1 MKIELPKSK
10 IPATRVNPK
19 SMVIFSQP
27 KVGKTTICAE
37 LDNSLIIDVEDGS
50 EFVDAVKINVL
61 ELTKEQSKEKGK
73 EILPIQVLKG
83 IIDTIK
89 EANKERGDY
98 VYKVGILDTVTA
110 LEPIVLPLAKKLYKA
125 TTMGRNWM
133 GDDVTTL
140 PNGAG
145 YGYTRKALAMIISEL
160 EELFDTL
167 IILGHVKAKDV
178 EKNGE
183 EMTVRGLDL
192 TGKSASI
199 LCSQVDAV
207 GYMYRDDDDNTVI
220 NFASSESLQVG
231 SRSEHLKGRKI
242 TVATNDQDG
251 NLNVDWSGI
260 FKK

>member
-1 MKIELPKSK
+1 MKIELPTGK
-10 IPATRVNPK
+10 IKATRVNPK

-27 KVGKTTICAE
+27 KVGKTTICSE
-37 LDNSLIIDVEDGS
+37 LENSIIIDVEEGS

-61 ELTKEQSKEKGK
+61 DLAREESKNKNK
-73 EILPIQVLKG
+73 SVLPIQVLKS
-83 IIDTIK
+83 IIDEIK
-89 EANKERGDY
+89 KQNKERGDY

-110 LEPIVLPLAKKLYKA
+110 LEPIVLPLAKKLYTNTA
-125 TTMGRNWM
+125 MGRNWL

-145 YGYTRKALAMIISEL
+145 YKYTRDALTIILKEL

-178 EKNGE
+178 EKDGE

-207 GYMYRDDDDNTVI
+207 GYMYRDDENNTVI
-220 NFASSESLQVG
+220 NFSSSESLLVG

-242 TVATNDQDG
+242 TVASNDQDG
-251 NLNVDWSGI
+251 NLSVDWSEI

>member
-1 MKIELPKSK
+1 
-10 IPATRVNPK
+10 
-19 SMVIFSQP
+19 
-27 KVGKTTICAE
+27 
-37 LDNSLIIDVEDGS
+37 
-50 EFVDAVKINVL
+50 
-61 ELTKEQSKEKGK
+61 
-73 EILPIQVLKG
+73 
-83 IIDTIK
+83 
-89 EANKERGDY
+89 
-98 VYKVGILDTVTA
+98 
-110 LEPIVLPLAKKLYKA
+110 
-125 TTMGRNWM
+125 MGRNWS

-145 YGYTRKALAMIISEL
+145 YGYTRKALAMIINEL
-160 EELFDTL
+160 EDLFDTL

-207 GYMYRDDDDNTVI
+207 GYMYRDDEDNTVI

-231 SRSEHLKGRKI
+231 SRSEHLKGKKI
-242 TVATNDQDG
+242 IVAKNDQDG
-251 NLNVDWSGI
+251 NLTVDWSGI